1 MKIKERLTNAWNAFN
16 SSKSFRPDVT
26 AYSSIFRPD
35 RARMGYQTEKTI
47 IGPIYNRISMDISSA
62 KIMHVV
68 LDDNERYLRTVNSDL
83 NNCLT
88 LEANKDQTSNQF
100 LQDVCISLFD
110 EGVVAIVPVDTDISI
125 LDNSRFKVKTL
136 RTGKILEWFPDHVRV
151 NVYNDRRGQRED
163 LILPKSAVAIIENPL
178 YAVMN
183 EPNGTLKRLMR
194 KLALIDVVD
203 EQVSSGKLDV
213 IIQLPYVI
221 KTQSRRDEA
230 EKRRKEIEMQLTNSK
245 YGIAYTDGTEKIVQL
260 NRPVE
265 NNLMTQ
271 IEFLTTLLY
280 SQLGISKE
288 VLEGTAS
295 EEQML
300 NYYVRTLE
308 PILTAITKE
317 MKRKFLSKTARTQKQ
332 SIEFFRDSFKL
343 VPVTKLAEIVD
354 SFTRNEIMS
363 SNEIRSIMGLKP
375 SEQPRADELVNKN
388 ITPPSYETTNQ
399 NEGES
404 ETDAVDAQLQEL
416 MKELGIE

>member
-1 MKIKERLTNAWNAFN
+1 MKMRERLANAWNAFN
-16 SSKSFRPDVT
+16 NSKSFRPDVT

-68 LDDNERYLRTVNSDL
+68 LDDNDRYLRTVNSEL

-221 KTQSRRDEA
+221 KTQARRDEA
-230 EKRRKEIEMQLTNSK
+230 EKRRKEIEMQLTDSK

-363 SNEIRSIMGLKP
+363 SNEVRSIMGLKP
-375 SEQPRADELVNKN
+375 SEQPRAEELVNKN
-388 ITPPSYETTNQ
+388 ITPPSDETANQ